1 MWKRLKKKLCLKI
14 PYFCYLILKKIPF
27 SFYLCTPAVP
37 VVFLNFVTILHTS
50 SDFVGRALFKSIEYI
65 FFVLCGRWQVFTL

>member
-1 MWKRLKKKLCLKI
+1 MWKRLKKKLCLKNSLLLLFNI
-14 PYFCYLILKKIPF
+14 EKIPF

-37 VVFLNFVTILHTS
+37 VVFLNFVTILYTS